1 MPIDRAATL
10 KAAEKLLRQ
19 GKLDQ
24 AIAEYLRVIED
35 QPSDWNTTNL
45 VGDLYVRAGKPDKA
59 IEQFVACADSLSD
72 EGSLPKASALYKK
85 ILKLR
90 PEHEHALLQC
100 AEIAATQG
108 VLVDARTYLKG
119 IAERRRARGDQ
130 RGMAQIT
137 IRLASLDPQDLE
149 ARLAGARARLE
160 VKDQAGAV
168 RDLKEIAT
176 DFLARGQSAE
186 AIEVLREA
194 IALVP
199 DDHEI
204 RQALLDAFVAAGDH
218 LSAREHARTS
228 EQLQSLAARLEE
240 RGQTDEAQ
248 ALLQEA
254 LAIDPSD
261 ARLLARLNRDAA
273 PEPAGDAEPAAGAV
287 EPSEKPVTETAAEP
301 AVEAES
307 WLDAL
312 QRSLRAGRLDEALP
326 MVRRFLAREPH
337 RRDEVALVGL
347 GLCEAHPDVAFA
359 MLDLAADAAVAEHD
373 WASAAAGLQEMVTRV
388 PMYLPALMRLVEVCV
403 DGGLE
408 GTMYTAQAQLA
419 DAYIEAGAAEEARFL
434 AEDLVAREPWQRANI
449 ERFRRAL
456 ELLGEPDPDA
466 LIAARLSGDEP
477 FTSTDVSISRVSG
490 EDSQEFFDTDAPE
503 EGAAAGSDPWDRP
516 VIAASD
522 ADADA
527 VPTAAGP
534 AASAESS
541 LGGSSG
547 AAESTDWEIDNHNF
561 EFSAASFDGTAED
574 EQPEADPAEVD
585 LSVALSGMQPSE
597 TPVAAPPQDL
607 EGVLGQ
613 FRDEAAR
620 RSALAAAEEEYSR
633 GLGLHAIG
641 RIDECIPLL
650 TAASRAPK
658 LRFATASL
666 LGRIHRQRGDVARAI
681 EWFEQAA
688 QAPPPSPEEGRL
700 LLYDLA
706 DVLETA
712 GECTRALA
720 VCMELQADAGVYRD
734 IADRV
739 SRLTS
744 MQIRG

>member
-119 IAERRRARGDQ
+119 VAERRRARGDQ
-130 RGMAQIT
+130 RGVAQIT

-168 RDLKEIAT
+168 RDLKEIAA
-176 DFLARGQSAE
+176 DFQARGQSAE

-199 DDHEI
+199 EDHEI

-248 ALLQEA
+248 ALLHEA

-261 ARLLARLNRDAA
+261 ARLLARLNRDA
-273 PEPAGDAEPAAGAV
+273 PSGPAGPAEPAEGAV
-287 EPSEKPVTETAAEP
+287 DPSEVTATETAAEP
-301 AVEAES
+301 AVEGES

-326 MVRRFLAREPH
+326 MVRHFLAREPH

-466 LIAARLSGDEP
+466 RIAARLSGDEP

-490 EDSQEFFDTDAPE
+490 EQDSQEFFDTDGPEAGAP
-503 EGAAAGSDPWDRP
+503 AGPDPWEHP
-516 VIAASD
+516 ATVSPG
-522 ADADA
+522 ADA
-527 VPTAAGP
+527 VRTAAGP
-534 AASAESS
+534 AASAES
-541 LGGSSG
+541 LGAGATG
-547 AAESTDWEIDNHNF
+547 AAESTGWEIDNHNF
-561 EFSAASFDGTAED
+561 EFSAASFDGTTED
-574 EQPEADPAEVD
+574 EQPEGDPAEVD
-585 LSVALSGMQPSE
+585 LSVALSGMQPSG
-597 TPVAAPPQDL
+597 TPVADPPQDL

-620 RSALAAAEEEYSR
+620 RSALVAAEEEYSR

-666 LGRIHRQRGDVARAI
+666 LGRIYRQRGDVARAI
-681 EWFEQAA
+681 EWLEQAA